1 MASSLISRS
10 HHIDFDSVF
19 RFDDAGIVQMFE
31 SLVSTG
37 LMEFLGCPAIF
48 HEQALIEFFE
58 NGSVRD
64 GMVVSVIGGMAVE
77 FSESVFAAAF
87 GLPTEGLTDLSEV
100 PKDLLSN
107 AQRLFSTSEK
117 EVSVSCL
124 KKEVK
129 MQYRLLSDILA
140 KSLFVKA
147 GSFDARTVSKKRP
160 ASVDAD
166 VAPVIKKKRTT
177 KSKLV
182 AAKKLVLEEP
192 ISAVPSTEEQIPVAG
207 VATEEHIPVKEIA
220 TEDADATIRQ
230 FLTQLDLLQVE
241 SHCLLQLKV
250 SCSGGTVASS
260 RGDNLRWRVPV
271 DWCTSL
277 KVYQS
282 QYTSRRAPVSSD
294 ILAKSLF
301 VKAGSFD
308 AVTRDRFLLMTAITF
323 DVKVNWGSL
332 LFGVLKEMVTPDSR
346 QAKGFAIQICVL
358 LKNIPGLELGDSK
371 AFPSPRILNEK
382 TVHHIV
388 SVNENVGVEEVG
400 DAPRAKTTPVKRT
413 VSKKRPASVDA
424 DVAPVIKKKRTTKS
438 KLVAAKKLVLEE
450 PISAVPSTEEQI
462 PVAGVATEEHIP
474 VKEIATEDADATIRQ
489 FLTQLDL
496 VFETH
501 DDVQGGRDETWF
513 DRAFDVAFVA
523 GDQEDQ
529 TSDSLD
535 HIFLEL
541 DPAGQTAGTMEVG
554 DSSKQTVASKRSF
567 KELMSVD
574 DLLVQIC
581 DDMMLPSI
589 NDAEIS
595 KIRIGESIAMHD
607 KGKVILVEDEPVQRN
622 PVHEAVELICGD
634 VEFLVDLRDQV
645 MDDVV
650 DFFHSF
656 SLNKFT
662 DLDALLALKAKEK
675 LMLDWAETD
684 SLETAVKR
692 RLYILSRYREMLLR
706 KLLDSHRQYLASGQP
721 WTATASQIFDL
732 LSAVHSK
739 SLEALRI
746 LQQEHGIIFEQPC
759 TSTAFDYAVDCG
771 AVFAQFFSV
780 AKSTCW
786 VRLMIFVDGIWTPL
800 QGPDFWR
807 SGCKLSLVLN
817 KVEMPAPAVQDIFVH
832 SILFIEPVQY
842 WGAAP
847 FLPKTWAWHCVC
859 TKVFPFSI
867 SGRLRPASCSTDL
880 VVYSLDVQ
888 KLPAYLLDDFQ
899 RGVHTD
905 CFAGYFGGSV
915 VLSDSEIH
923 SDSSSGCTVYRS
935 PSPVENPFALG
946 PAIFSRVDQA
956 EQLYFVQLFCP
967 IQRFIQTLPADSPAS
982 PPAAF
987 SHQESSSSSSDVS
1000 IHFDSEELLM
1010 HNPEAAHTSAP
1021 VDSNV
1026 STTALEDLRSYF
1038 SKRIDESTY
1047 ELRSKVNE
1055 VEFNVRGDLVKQQ
1068 AWLRQTFQNACDILE
1083 RQSTHCSLRLGE
1095 SGSSSRPPPV
1105 RVESRPLRIPPS
1117 PRDVAGSSGA
1127 VIIPTF
1133 PRTTGTFEERVEQA
1147 RRHLLESGLVISVEE
1162 AAERIRQADIQ
1173 ESDRLQRER
1182 ERARREKRNSSSRRR
1197 RGF

>member
-10 HHIDFDSVF
+10 HHVDFDSVF
-19 RFDDAGIVQMFE
+19 RLDDAGIVQMFE

-64 GMVVSVIGGMAVE
+64 GMVVSTISGTAVE
-77 FSESVFAAAF
+77 ISESVFAAAF

-107 AQRLFSTSEK
+107 TQRLFSASEK
-117 EVSVSCL
+117 E
-124 KKEVK
+124 
-129 MQYRLLSDILA
+129 
-140 KSLFVKA
+140 
-147 GSFDARTVSKKRP
+147 
-160 ASVDAD
+160 
-166 VAPVIKKKRTT
+166 
-177 KSKLV
+177 
-182 AAKKLVLEEP
+182 
-192 ISAVPSTEEQIPVAG
+192 
-207 VATEEHIPVKEIA
+207 
-220 TEDADATIRQ
+220 
-230 FLTQLDLLQVE
+230 
-241 SHCLLQLKV
+241 
-250 SCSGGTVASS
+250 
-260 RGDNLRWRVPV
+260 
-271 DWCTSL
+271 
-277 KVYQS
+277 
-282 QYTSRRAPVSSD
+282 
-294 ILAKSLF
+294 
-301 VKAGSFD
+301 
-308 AVTRDRFLLMTAITF
+308 
-323 DVKVNWGSL
+323 
-332 LFGVLKEMVTPDSR
+332 
-346 QAKGFAIQICVL
+346 AKGFAIQICVL

-371 AFPSPRILNEK
+371 AFPAPRILNEK
-382 TVHHIV
+382 TVHRIV

-438 KLVAAKKLVLEE
+438 KPVAAKKLVLEE
-450 PISAVPSTEEQI
+450 PIAVVPSTEEQI

-489 FLTQLDL
+489 VLTQLDL
-496 VFETH
+496 
-501 DDVQGGRDETWF
+501 
-513 DRAFDVAFVA
+513 
-523 GDQEDQ
+523 
-529 TSDSLD
+529 
-535 HIFLEL
+535 IFKNKMMYKVVGLR
-541 DPAGQTAGTMEVG
+541 PAGQTAGTMEVG

-567 KELMSVD
+567 EELMSVD

-589 NDAEIS
+589 TDAEIS
-595 KIRIGESIAMHD
+595 KIRIGESID
-607 KGKVILVEDEPVQRN
+607 KGKGLLVDDEPVQRN
-622 PVHEAVELICGD
+622 PAQEMVELICGD

-645 MDDVV
+645 MADVV

-656 SLNKFT
+656 SLNKLT

-692 RLYILSRYREMLLR
+692 RLYILARYREMLLR
-706 KLLDSHRQYLASGQP
+706 KLLDSHRQYLVSGQP

-746 LQQEHGIIFEQPC
+746 QQQEHGIIFEQPC
-759 TSTAFDYAVDCG
+759 TSAAFDYAVDCG

-780 AKSTCW
+780 AKSTYW
-786 VRLMIFVDGIWTPL
+786 VRPMIFVDGIWTPL
-800 QGPDFWR
+800 QGP
-807 SGCKLSLVLN
+807 
-817 KVEMPAPAVQDIFVH
+817 
-832 SILFIEPVQY
+832 
-842 WGAAP
+842 AP

-859 TKVFPFSI
+859 TEVFPFSI
-867 SGRLRPASCSTDL
+867 SGRLRPASCSTDI

-905 CFAGYFGGSV
+905 CFGGYFGGSV

-956 EQLYFVQLFCP
+956 EQLYLFKD
-967 IQRFIQTLPADSPAS
+967 LPVRD
-982 PPAAF
+982 
-987 SHQESSSSSSDVS
+987 Q
-1000 IHFDSEELLM
+1000 
-1010 HNPEAAHTSAP
+1010 EAAHTSAP
-1021 VDSNV
+1021 VASNV
-1026 STTALEDLRSYF
+1026 CTAALDDLKSYF

-1083 RQSTHCSLRLGE
+1083 RQSTQINDLKKGLVAPVGTIFQDLFDIKKNQRAHEAKLNALDGQVAALRNDQLEFQNRISADLLSLSTQFADIVEFIHGGDAKKGE

-1105 RVESRPLRIPPS
+1105 RVERRPLPTPQS
-1117 PRDVAGSSGA
+1117 PRDVAGGSSA
-1127 VIIPTF
+1127 ERIPTF
-1133 PRTTGTFEERVEQA
+1133 PRTTGTFAERVEQV

-1182 ERARREKRNSSSRRR
+1182 ERAKREKRSSSSRRR

>member
-1 MASSLISRS
+1 
-10 HHIDFDSVF
+10 
-19 RFDDAGIVQMFE
+19 MFE

-37 LMEFLGCPAIF
+37 FIEFLGCPAIF

-64 GMVVSVIGGMAVE
+64 GMVVSVIGGMAIE
-77 FSESVFAAAF
+77 ISESVFAAAF

-107 AQRLFSTSEK
+107 AQRLFSASEK

-147 GSFDARTVSKKRP
+147 GSFYAVTRDRFLLMTAITFDVKVNWGSLLFGVLKEMVTPDSRQAKGYAIQILNENVGVEEVGDAPRAKTTPVKRTVSKKRP
-160 ASVDAD
+160 ASVDAA

-177 KSKLV
+177 KRKPV
-182 AAKKLVLEEP
+182 ATKKLVLEEP

-230 FLTQLDLLQVE
+230 V
-241 SHCLLQLKV
+241 
-250 SCSGGTVASS
+250 
-260 RGDNLRWRVPV
+260 
-271 DWCTSL
+271 
-277 KVYQS
+277 
-282 QYTSRRAPVSSD
+282 
-294 ILAKSLF
+294 
-301 VKAGSFD
+301 
-308 AVTRDRFLLMTAITF
+308 
-323 DVKVNWGSL
+323 
-332 LFGVLKEMVTPDSR
+332 
-346 QAKGFAIQICVL
+346 
-358 LKNIPGLELGDSK
+358 
-371 AFPSPRILNEK
+371 
-382 TVHHIV
+382 
-388 SVNENVGVEEVG
+388 
-400 DAPRAKTTPVKRT
+400 
-413 VSKKRPASVDA
+413 
-424 DVAPVIKKKRTTKS
+424 
-438 KLVAAKKLVLEE
+438 
-450 PISAVPSTEEQI
+450 
-462 PVAGVATEEHIP
+462 
-474 VKEIATEDADATIRQ
+474 
-489 FLTQLDL
+489 LTQLDL
-496 VFETH
+496 VFEKQ
-501 DDVQGGRDETWF
+501 DDVQ
-513 DRAFDVAFVA
+513 
-523 GDQEDQ
+523 
-529 TSDSLD
+529 
-535 HIFLEL
+535 
-541 DPAGQTAGTMEVG
+541 AGTMDVG
-554 DSSKQTVASKRSF
+554 ESSKQTVASKRSF
-567 KELMSVD
+567 EELMSVD

-589 NDAEIS
+589 TAAEIS
-595 KIRIGESIAMHD
+595 KIRIGESID
-607 KGKVILVEDEPVQRN
+607 KGKGLLVEDEPVQSN
-622 PVHEAVELICGD
+622 PAQEVVELICGD

-645 MDDVV
+645 MADVV
-650 DFFHSF
+650 DFFQSF
-656 SLNKFT
+656 SLNKLT

-692 RLYILSRYREMLLR
+692 RLYILARYREMLLR
-706 KLLDSHRQYLASGQP
+706 KLLDSHRQYLVSGQP

-739 SLEALRI
+739 SLEALHI

-759 TSTAFDYAVDCG
+759 TSTAFDYSVDCG

-786 VRLMIFVDGIWTPL
+786 VRPMIFVDGIWTPL

-807 SGCKLSLVLN
+807 SGCRLSLFLN
-817 KVEMPAPAVQDIFVH
+817 KVEMPAPAVQNIFVH
-832 SILFIEPVQY
+832 SVLFIEPVQY

-859 TKVFPFSI
+859 TEVFPFSI
-867 SGRLRPASCSTDL
+867 SGRLRPSSCSTDL

-899 RGVHTD
+899 RGVHAD

-915 VLSDSEIH
+915 VLSDSEIL

-956 EQLYFVQLFCP
+956 EQLYFVQ
-967 IQRFIQTLPADSPAS
+967 SPVS

-1000 IHFDSEELLM
+1000 IHFDSEDLPM
-1010 HNPEAAHTSAP
+1010 RTPEAAHTAAP

-1026 STTALEDLRSYF
+1026 STAALDDLKSYF
-1038 SKRIDESTY
+1038 SQHIDESTT
-1047 ELRSKVNE
+1047 ELRSKVIE
-1055 VEFNVRGDLVKQQ
+1055 VEFNV
-1068 AWLRQTFQNACDILE
+1068 
-1083 RQSTHCSLRLGE
+1083 
-1095 SGSSSRPPPV
+1095 
-1105 RVESRPLRIPPS
+1105 
-1117 PRDVAGSSGA
+1117 
-1127 VIIPTF
+1127 
-1133 PRTTGTFEERVEQA
+1133 
-1147 RRHLLESGLVISVEE
+1147 
-1162 AAERIRQADIQ
+1162 
-1173 ESDRLQRER
+1173 
-1182 ERARREKRNSSSRRR
+1182 
-1197 RGF
+1197 

>member
-1 MASSLISRS
+1 MASYLISRS

-77 FSESVFAAAF
+77 ISESVFAAAF

-100 PKDLLSN
+100 PKDLLSE
-107 AQRLFSTSEK
+107 AQRLFSASEK

-147 GSFDARTVSKKRP
+147 GSFDAVTRDRFLLMTAITFDVKINWGNILFGVLKEMVTPDSRQAKGYAIQICALLKNLPGLELGESKVFPAPRILNEKTVHRIVSVNENVGVEEVSDAPRAKPTPVKRTVAKKRP
-160 ASVDAD
+160 ASVNAD

-177 KSKLV
+177 KSKPV

-192 ISAVPSTEEQIPVAG
+192 IAAVPSTEEKIPVAG
-207 VATEEHIPVKEIA
+207 VVTEEHIPVKEIA

-230 FLTQLDLLQVE
+230 V
-241 SHCLLQLKV
+241 
-250 SCSGGTVASS
+250 
-260 RGDNLRWRVPV
+260 
-271 DWCTSL
+271 
-277 KVYQS
+277 
-282 QYTSRRAPVSSD
+282 
-294 ILAKSLF
+294 
-301 VKAGSFD
+301 
-308 AVTRDRFLLMTAITF
+308 
-323 DVKVNWGSL
+323 
-332 LFGVLKEMVTPDSR
+332 
-346 QAKGFAIQICVL
+346 
-358 LKNIPGLELGDSK
+358 
-371 AFPSPRILNEK
+371 
-382 TVHHIV
+382 
-388 SVNENVGVEEVG
+388 
-400 DAPRAKTTPVKRT
+400 
-413 VSKKRPASVDA
+413 
-424 DVAPVIKKKRTTKS
+424 
-438 KLVAAKKLVLEE
+438 
-450 PISAVPSTEEQI
+450 
-462 PVAGVATEEHIP
+462 
-474 VKEIATEDADATIRQ
+474 
-489 FLTQLDL
+489 LTQLDL
-496 VFETH
+496 VFETQ
-501 DDVQGGRDETWF
+501 DDVQRGRDETWF
-513 DRAFDVAFVA
+513 DRAFDEAFVA

-529 TSDSLD
+529 ASESLD

-541 DPAGQTAGTMEVG
+541 DAAGTMEVG
-554 DSSKQTVASKRSF
+554 DSSKQSVASKRSF
-567 KELMSVD
+567 EEIMSVD

-581 DDMMLPSI
+581 DDMKPPSI
-589 NDAEIS
+589 TDAEIS
-595 KIRIGESIAMHD
+595 KIRIGEPIAMRD
-607 KGKVILVEDEPVQRN
+607 KGKGILVEDEPLQRN
-622 PVHEAVELICGD
+622 PAQDAVEIICGD

-645 MDDVV
+645 MVDVV

-656 SLNKFT
+656 SLNKLT
-662 DLDALLALKAKEK
+662 DLNALLALKAKEK

-692 RLYILSRYREMLLR
+692 RLFILSRYREMLLR
-706 KLLDSHRQYLASGQP
+706 KILDSHRQYLVSGQP

-746 LQQEHGIIFEQPC
+746 QQQEHGIIFEKPC
-759 TSTAFDYAVDCG
+759 SSTAVEYAEDCG

-786 VRLMIFVDGIWTPL
+786 VRPMICVDGIWMPL
-800 QGPDFWR
+800 QGLDFWR
-807 SGCKLSLVLN
+807 SGCRLSLFLN
-817 KVEMPAPAVQDIFVH
+817 KVEMPAPAVQDIFGPSV
-832 SILFIEPVQY
+832 SFIEPIQY
-842 WGAAP
+842 WEAAP
-847 FLPKTWAWHCVC
+847 FLPKTWAWQCVC
-859 TKVFPFSI
+859 TEVFPFSI
-867 SGRLRPASCSTDL
+867 SGRLRPASCSTDI
-880 VVYSLDVQ
+880 VMYSLDVQ

-899 RGVHTD
+899 RGIHTD
-905 CFAGYFGGSV
+905 CFAGYFGSSV
-915 VLSDSEIH
+915 VLSDSEIL

-956 EQLYFVQLFCP
+956 EQPYFVQ
-967 IQRFIQTLPADSPAS
+967 SPVS

-1000 IHFDSEELLM
+1000 IHFDSEDLPM
-1010 HNPEAAHTSAP
+1010 RAPEAAHTSAP
-1021 VDSNV
+1021 VASNV
-1026 STTALEDLRSYF
+1026 STAALDDLKSYF
-1038 SKRIDESTY
+1038 SQRIDESTT
-1047 ELRSKVNE
+1047 ELRSKSTQINDLKKGLVAPVGTIFQDLFDIKKNDRAHE
-1055 VEFNVRGDLVKQQ
+1055 AKLNALDGQVAALRNDQLEFQNRISADLLSLSTQFADIVEFIRGGDAKK
-1068 AWLRQTFQNACDILE
+1068 
-1083 RQSTHCSLRLGE
+1083 GE
-1095 SGSSSRPPPV
+1095 SGSSSRPRPPPV
-1105 RVESRPLRIPPS
+1105 RVERRPLPTPQS
-1117 PRDVAGSSGA
+1117 PRDVAGGSSA
-1127 VIIPTF
+1127 VRIPTF
-1133 PRTTGTFEERVEQA
+1133 PRTTGTIAERVEQA

-1162 AAERIRQADIQ
+1162 AAERIRQADLQ

-1182 ERARREKRNSSSRRR
+1182 ERARREEKNSSSRRR